1 MAGKWYC
8 LPPRTPAP
16 RGSCSGAQGSCHTC
30 RTLMFLNFDL
40 FISLARGRA
49 KSLQLY
55 LTLCD
60 PVDCSPPSSSVH
72 GIVQAR
78 ILEWVTMTSCR
89 VPYQPR
95 DQNSI
100 SCSSYIAGGFFTIE
114 PPGKPQAFLIPCLWF
129 FVLFCFVFTKE
140 AISLSYKTIVLGRKT
155 IS

>member
-1 MAGKWYC
+1 MGLIPESGKSPAGGHGNPLQYSC
-8 LPPRTPAP
+8 RENPMD
-16 RGSCSGAQGSCHTC
+16 RGAWWATVQRVAKSQIAT
-30 RTLMFLNFDL
+30 
-40 FISLARGRA
+40 AAA
-49 KSLQLY
+49 KSLQSC
-55 LTLCD
+55 LTLCK
-60 PVDCSPPSSSVH
+60 PMAYSPPSSSVH

-129 FVLFCFVFTKE
+129 FVLFCFYQR
-140 AISLSYKTIVLGRKT
+140 SYIP
-155 IS
+155 